1 MNKLFIVGNLTRDPE
16 LRTTPSGVSVCSFTV
31 AVNRR
36 RSQSNDQPEADFFR
50 VSAWR
55 TLGENCAKYLA
66 KGRKV
71 AVTGSV
77 SVSTYQANDG
87 TTRASLE
94 VNADDVEFLTSRQ
107 EAQETDNQAQAYA
120 QQPAYAPQPA
130 YTPQPSYQPPA
141 APAPQQQ
148 AFTSRGFV
156 EVEDD
161 DLPF

>member
-16 LRTTPSGVSVCSFTV
+16 LRTTQSGISVCSFTV

-55 TLGENCAKYLA
+55 ALGENCAKYLA

-71 AVTGSV
+71 SVVGAV

-94 VNADDVEFLTSRQ
+94 VNAEDVEFLTSRQ
-107 EAQETDNQAQAYA
+107 EAQEMDGYA
-120 QQPAYAPQPA
+120 ASTAPQS
-130 YTPQPSYQPPA
+130 TYQP
-141 APAPQQQ
+141 APAPAAQQQ

>member
-1 MNKLFIVGNLTRDPE
+1 MQKLFIVGNLTRDPGV
-16 LRTTPSGVSVCSFTV
+16 RTTQSGISVCGFTV

-36 RSQSNDQPEADFFR
+36 RASQDQSQPQADYFR

-55 TLGENCAKYLA
+55 QLGENCAKYLA

-77 SVSTYQANDG
+77 SVSTYQAQDG
-87 TTRASLE
+87 STRAQLE
-94 VNADDVEFLTSRQ
+94 VTADDVEFLTPKG
-107 EAQETDNQAQAYA
+107 EASA
-120 QQPAYAPQPA
+120 QQPNVPQA
-130 YTPQPSYQPPA
+130 V
-141 APAPQQQ
+141 
-148 AFTSRGFV
+148 TSRPPEGGYV